1 MNKTMRHNYVR
12 PQSERIRVAAMHT
25 LLAGSGEGRLQFGSG
40 KADNTR
46 PILAPRNDWYEEDD
60 E

>member
-12 PQSERIRVAAMHT
+12 PQSERIRVDAMHT
-25 LLAGSGEGRLQFGSG
+25 LLAGSGGLEKSDKPG
-40 KADNTR
+40 DPTR
-46 PILAPRNDWYEEDD
+46 PILAPRDDWYDED

>member
-1 MNKTMRHNYVR
+1 MRHSYVR

-46 PILAPRNDWYEEDD
+46 PILAPRIDWYEEDD

>member
-1 MNKTMRHNYVR
+1 MNKTMRHNYVS

-25 LLAGSGEGRLQFGSG
+25 LLAGSGESRLQFGSG
-40 KADNTR
+40 KAN
-46 PILAPRNDWYEEDD
+46 PNSAILAPRNDWYEED

>member
-12 PQSERIRVAAMHT
+12 PQSERIRVDAMHT
-25 LLAGSGEGRLQFGSG
+25 LLAGSGESSVQFGSG
-40 KADNTR
+40 NADNTK
-46 PILAPRNDWYEEDD
+46 PILAPRDDWYDED

>member
-1 MNKTMRHNYVR
+1 MNKTMRHNYVS

-25 LLAGSGEGRLQFGSG
+25 LLAGSVGLEKSDKPGDPNS
-40 KADNTR
+40 A
-46 PILAPRNDWYEEDD
+46 ILAPRNDWYEED